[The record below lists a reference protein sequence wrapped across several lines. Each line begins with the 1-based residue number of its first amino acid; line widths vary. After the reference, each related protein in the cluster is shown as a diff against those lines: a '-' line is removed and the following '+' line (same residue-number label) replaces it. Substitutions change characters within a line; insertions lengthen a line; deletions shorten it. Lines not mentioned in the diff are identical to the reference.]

1 MRFNFICILLL
12 SSLAFLIYFLWPQFH
27 STFDAS
33 ATYCKLLELA
43 RYYGE
48 DKWGAQFTLILLW
61 FYSLV
66 VALIRISIASIFIS
80 MISDVI
86 DSCCSEYNLRLVF
99 TFGSRNVWGGHLRLF
114 ISTSVEH
121 LWVLVVLAKILVQT
135 LLRDSFQEAD
145 EANML
150 EWLDIFDRIRKFYGL
165 IANHMLLWS
174 V

>member
-33 ATYCKLLELA
+33 ATYCELLELA

-61 FYSLV
+61 FCSL

-86 DSCCSEYNLRLVF
+86 DSCYS
-99 TFGSRNVWGGHLRLF
+99 
-114 ISTSVEH
+114 
-121 LWVLVVLAKILVQT
+121 
-135 LLRDSFQEAD
+135 
-145 EANML
+145 
-150 EWLDIFDRIRKFYGL
+150 
-165 IANHMLLWS
+165 
-174 V
+174 